1 MPRKKTDPED
11 VKYDVI
17 ELGDKIY
24 NEEDITP
31 SIYFDYVK
39 GLKQT
44 LNREEYDIII
54 DTTLK
59 MLKKTKA
66 TGQTAM
72 AKELTHQLEL
82 ALKEL
87 DAAKDGFDIFVNRK
101 DIERYVEKVEEKS
114 VKIIE
119 LSKYERDIPDD
130 IMDKLELARKHF
142 DEIYIVFTD
151 YTKKETKKVAKERR
165 DKDPIMF
172 GAFHNKDEKDKNNI
186 YVEDRLFFIAD
197 WVEDKCDLTLEQIV
211 RDIQDKEDRDITY
224 KISNPEDEEAVKK
237 MLRSFTEPVENMEPT
252 NIFAKIKKKISRKK
266 VDSIEKKVA
275 GEPKKRGRKKKVEV

>member
-1 MPRKKTDPED
+1 
-11 VKYDVI
+11 
-17 ELGDKIY
+17 
-24 NEEDITP
+24 
-31 SIYFDYVK
+31 
-39 GLKQT
+39 
-44 LNREEYDIII
+44 
-54 DTTLK
+54 
-59 MLKKTKA
+59 MLKKTKV
-66 TGQTAM
+66 TGQTSM

-82 ALKEL
+82 ALREL
-87 DAAKDGFDIFVNRK
+87 DAAKDGFDIFVNRN

-130 IMDKLELARKHF
+130 VMDKLELARNHF

-172 GAFHNKDEKDKNNI
+172 GAFHNKDEKEKNNI

-197 WVEDKCDLTLEQIV
+197 WVEEKCDLTLEQIV

-224 KISNPEDEEAVKK
+224 KISNPKDEEAVKK
-237 MLRSFTEPVENMEPT
+237 MLKSFTEPIENMEPT

-266 VDSIEKKVA
+266 VDKVEKEVA
-275 GEPKKRGRKKKVEV
+275 GEPKKRGRKKKVEA